1 MKRLIAA
8 LGFVL
13 LFLGPAGVRVAS
25 AHIIVPASVKSG
37 RNFNVRVRGF
47 AGSYDAISVHAFLGS
62 ACAPTEAGQSNL
74 IGGGQYSAVGPNQPF
89 HFVAHFTARNPGR
102 HEVCA
107 YLYGSDN
114 SDGAQV
120 HAQRGYHVAKR
131 PCIREPIIGC
141 LPGTGP

>member
-1 MKRLIAA
+1 MKRLAV

-13 LFLGPAGVRVAS
+13 LSLSSAGARVAS
-25 AHIIVPASVKSG
+25 IHVIAPASVRSG
-37 RNFNVRVRGF
+37 RNFNVQVRGF
-47 AGSYDAISVHAFLGS
+47 AGSYDTISVHAFLGN
-62 ACAPTEAGQSNL
+62 ACAPSEAEQSDL
-74 IGGGQYSAVGPNQPF
+74 IGGGQYQSVSPDQPV

-107 YLYGSDN
+107 YLYSSDN

-120 HAQRGYHVAKR
+120 HAQHGYHVAKR
-131 PCIREPIIGC
+131 RCIREPLIGC